1 MPNIGATELLII
13 FAIVLLVF
21 GPSALPKIMGGVG
34 KGIKEFRD
42 AVRGIST
49 DLDEDRNRS
58 DKARRDEQDRRDRAG
73 SGAPPDHRE

>member
-1 MPNIGATELLII
+1 MELVIVL
-13 FAIVLLVF
+13 AIVLLVF

-34 KGIKEFRD
+34 KGIREFRD

-58 DKARRDEQDRRDRAG
+58 AREQDKNNDRRPPE
-73 SGAPPDHRE
+73 SGA